1 MKVIL
6 KEDMQNLG
14 AMGDVVKVKNG
25 YARNFLIP
33 KGVAAVA
40 NEKSIR
46 AMEHERRIIE
56 EKKKRLVST
65 AELLAAKVSATELS
79 FTSKAGEEGKL
90 FGSITSMDIAEALAA
105 KGIEIDKKKISIA
118 EPIKRLGEHS
128 VSVSLG
134 HEVKA
139 TVAVNVTAEA
149 E

>member
-14 AMGDVVKVKNG
+14 VMGDVVKVKNG

-33 KGVAAVA
+33 KGVVAVA

-46 AMEHERRIIE
+46 ALEHEKRIIE
-56 EKKKRLVST
+56 ESKKRLVSA
-65 AELLAAKVSATELS
+65 AEQLAAKVSAAELS
-79 FTSKAGEEGKL
+79 FTKKAGEEGKL
-90 FGSITSMDIAEALAA
+90 FGSITSMDIAEQLAQ

-128 VSVSLG
+128 VAVSLG
-134 HEVKA
+134 HEVSA
-139 TVAVNVTAEA
+139 TVAVKVTAE